1 MTLRVRRIIY
11 IILMI
16 LFVGSAPVIILYTAG
31 YRWNAKKFSLEKT
44 GIIFVSTAPAKT
56 DIYVNGQRRAETTP
70 ALIKN
75 LLPDTYDVRIEAGG
89 YLPWQKKLEVQSQLT
104 TFINKLTLLKDRLP
118 TLLASGKIDTLEIA
132 PDKTVLAFFDRGK
145 TLKLNIADL
154 SMGNIETIFETK
166 PEHLTLNWSPDA
178 NWLLVVKD
186 KQILKIFQKSTGFKP
201 AALGNLP
208 AGKYFW
214 SAKNKNILNII
225 SGGALYSLNLVSGR
239 LGNPITLPRG
249 SDYLLLNDKLWFVS
263 GETLK
268 FWDPETAGAVIENV
282 ATVDFSNAS
291 FTGSEGLFFGVS
303 NNFKGLI
310 INADEKRVIAETAP
324 IKKISAAAAAND
336 RLIISNDF
344 EIWLVGKESG
354 DRELIT
360 RQTAPILSA
369 AWHQGG
375 EYIIFAAAGG
385 IEAIELDSR
394 EPRNRYRFLNGKTI
408 GSPLVNDAA
417 YFYFSGKI
425 SDKDEGLFKLEI

>member
-1 MTLRVRRIIY
+1 MTLRLRRIIY
-11 IILMI
+11 ISLII
-16 LFVGSAPVIILYTAG
+16 LFTVSAPVIILYTAG

-44 GIIFVSTAPAKT
+44 GLIFISTAPAKT
-56 DIYVNGQRRAETTP
+56 DIYVNGQLRAKTSP
-70 ALIKN
+70 ALVKN

-89 YLPWQKKLEVQSQLT
+89 YLPWQKKLEVRSQLT
-104 TFINKLTLLKDRLP
+104 TFVNKLTLLKDRLP
-118 TLLASGKIDTLEIA
+118 TLIIAGKIDTLALA

-154 SMGNIETIFETK
+154 AGGSVETIFETK
-166 PEHLTLNWSPDA
+166 PDRLSLSWSPDA
-178 NWLLVVKD
+178 SWLLLAKD

-201 AALGNLP
+201 AGLGNLP

-214 SAKNKNILNII
+214 SAKNKNILNIV
-225 SGGALYSLNLVSGR
+225 SGGALYSFNLVSGR
-239 LGNPITLPRG
+239 LGSPITLPRG

-282 ATVDFSNAS
+282 ATVDFPNAS
-291 FTGSEGLFFGVS
+291 FTGSEGSFFGVS

-310 INADEKRVIAETAP
+310 INADEKRVIAATAP
-324 IKKISAAAAAND
+324 IKKISAAAVSD

-354 DRELIT
+354 GRELIT
-360 RQTAPILSA
+360 RQAAPILSA
-369 AWHQGG
+369 SWHQGG

-394 EPRNRYRFLNGKTI
+394 EPRNRYQFLSGKTI

-417 YFYFSGKI
+417 TFYFSGKI
-425 SDKDEGLFKLEI
+425 NDKEEGLFKLEI